1 MLTISKP
8 VSASQAQEYHRAEF
22 ANAKENYYTEEDRV
36 RGEWHGRLAER
47 WGLKGEVNE
56 AHFARLSEGQ
66 HPHTGEQ
73 LVHHQTS
80 REYLRPDGERVRT
93 MEHRAGWDATFS
105 APKSVSL
112 TALPGGD
119 EHIRTV
125 HRESVGI
132 ALDKMERYVQA
143 RIGGTLPAETTGEW
157 IAARFEH
164 DSSRPVNGYSAP
176 QLHTHAVVFN
186 ITETPDGVSRALQPQ
201 ELFRTQRYATAV
213 YRAELA
219 IRLQELGYEI
229 ERGEHGSPEIKGY
242 SREYLEASSPRRAQ
256 IKEHLAE
263 HHVSGAEAAQI
274 AAHQTREKKQNQSRE
289 EVLAQHQAMAEKYG
303 SQPQKVVAR
312 AHQSENSARVERI
325 TPKSA
330 ENAIQTAINRNM
342 EREAVVDERAILA
355 DALRHGMGSL
365 RTDKAHAEFAKSIEA
380 GHLIEVDAWPGRA
393 GHAYTTPEMKELEAD
408 VLRHWSEGRDKHE
421 SLAPD
426 SIQNA
431 ALASHAHLNECQQSV
446 VRAILSNRD
455 QIMGLEGA
463 AGTGKTTALEAVCDA
478 ARQAGFEVEGLAPTS
493 RAAQNLES
501 AGIETKT
508 MARHLTEGQRET
520 SGPPCLY
527 IVDESSMAS
536 TRQMH
541 DFLKSIHAE
550 DRVLFV
556 GDTRQHEAVDAGRP
570 YAQLQEAGMQ
580 TAQLTEIIRQQDAAL
595 KATVE
600 QLSVGD
606 VEGAIRSLATQ
617 GRVHEYA
624 GREERIQAIARAY
637 VEQPENTLVISP
649 DNASRL
655 EIATTIHAEM
665 QKLGKVSQE
674 EQAVTVLVARQNI
687 TSEDR
692 LWAQN
697 YEPGDVLRYT
707 RGNQTIDVA
716 AREMVWV
723 CATDDNENLITVE
736 RENGELITYDPRKV
750 NGVTVYQEAER
761 SFAEVDRI
769 QFTTAF
775 HPQKIANRELG
786 TITALDEAGNLKL
799 QMDSGRTVDFNLHQH
814 PHLDYG
820 YAVTS
825 HSSQGE
831 TADNVLIHVDSEH
844 AHKGLINSRM
854 AYVAVSRARFDAQ
867 IFTNDAESLGRE
879 LGKDVSHSTAL
890 QPGELDQAIESSH
903 TEQAHEVCQEQ
914 SVGFEQ

>member
-8 VSASQAQEYHRAEF
+8 ISASQAQEYHRAEF
-22 ANAKENYYTEEDRV
+22 ANAKDNYYTEEDRV

-73 LVHHQTS
+73 LVHHQTP
-80 REYLRPDGERVRT
+80 REYVRPDGEHVRT

-119 EHIRTV
+119 ERIRMA
-125 HRESVGI
+125 HRESVSI

-176 QLHTHAVVFN
+176 QLHTHAVIFN
-186 ITETPDGVSRALQPQ
+186 ITETRDGVSHALQPQ

-219 IRLQELGYEI
+219 VRLQDLGYEI

-242 SREYLEASSPRRAQ
+242 SQEYLEASSPRRAQ
-256 IKEHLAE
+256 IEKHMEEHN
-263 HHVSGAEAAQI
+263 VSGAEAAQI
-274 AAHQTREKKQNQSRE
+274 AAYQTREKKQDQSRE
-289 EVLAQHQAMAEKYG
+289 EVLAQHQVMAEKYG

-312 AHQSENSARVERI
+312 AHQSENAEQVERI
-325 TPKSA
+325 TPESA
-330 ENAIQTAINRNM
+330 EKAIQTAVNRNM

-355 DALRHGMGSL
+355 DALRYGMGSL
-365 RTDKAHAEFAKSIEA
+365 RADEAHAEFAKSIEA
-380 GHLIEVDAWPGRA
+380 GHLIEVAARPGGA

-408 VLRHWSEGRDKHE
+408 VLRHWSEGRDKHQ

-426 SIQNA
+426 GIQNA
-431 ALASHAHLNECQQSV
+431 ALASHAHLKESQQSV
-446 VRAILSNRD
+446 VRAILNNRD
-455 QIMGLEGA
+455 QVMGLEGA

-478 ARQAGFEVEGLAPTS
+478 AKQAGFEVEGLAPTS

-520 SGPPCLY
+520 SNSPCLY

-556 GDTRQHEAVDAGRP
+556 GDTRQNEAVDAGRP

-600 QLSVGD
+600 RLSMGD
-606 VEGAIRSLATQ
+606 VEGAIRSLAAQ
-617 GRVHEYA
+617 GRVHEYTE
-624 GREERIQAIARAY
+624 REERIQAIARAY

-674 EQAVTVLVARQNI
+674 EQQVTVLVARQNI

-723 CATDDNENLITVE
+723 SATDDHENLITVE

-761 SFAEVDRI
+761 SFAEGDRI

-786 TITALDEAGNLKL
+786 TIAALDEAGNLKL

-879 LGKDVSHSTAL
+879 LGKEVSHSTAL
-890 QPGELDQAIESSH
+890 QPGELEQAVESSH
-903 TEQAHEVCQEQ
+903 AELAHEVSQEQ
-914 SVGFEQ
+914 SMGFGE